1 MGEPNRISVHHA
13 LGAGSVA
20 DVLLWKN
27 WRGGVTVLVSAT
39 ALWYLFER
47 AGYNFLSFVANVVL
61 LLVVILFLWAKA
73 ANLLNRPLPPLPDLE
88 ISEETIA
95 RVADSLQIWLNR
107 VLSLAHDIAIK
118 RNLLLCLQVPGDIL
132 SSHFCVIPSSM
143 SLSVSTRYKYRLVF
157 MLIVLYVNQVVGA
170 LWVISY
176 IGSLFNFLT
185 LIYIGVLLSLSL
197 PVLYDKYQDQINDKL
212 YLVHGIYLTQYKTIH
227 RVVLSKIPK
236 FTNKEKKVQ

>member
-1 MGEPNRISVHHA
+1 M
-13 LGAGSVA
+13 
-20 DVLLWKN
+20 
-27 WRGGVTVLVSAT
+27 LVSAT

-118 RNLLLCLQVPGDIL
+118 RNLLLCLQV
-132 SSHFCVIPSSM
+132 
-143 SLSVSTRYKYRLVF
+143 
-157 MLIVLYVNQVVGA
+157 VGA

>member
-118 RNLLLCLQVPGDIL
+118 RNLLLCLQV
-132 SSHFCVIPSSM
+132 
-143 SLSVSTRYKYRLVF
+143 
-157 MLIVLYVNQVVGA
+157 VGA

>member
-1 MGEPNRISVHHA
+1 MGESKRISVHHA
-13 LGAGSVA
+13 LGAGLVA

-27 WRGGVTVLVSAT
+27 WRGGVAVLVSAT
-39 ALWYLFER
+39 TFWYLFER

-95 RVADSLQIWLNR
+95 RVADLLQIWINR
-107 VLSLAHDIAIK
+107 ALSIAHDIAIK
-118 RNLLLCLQVPGDIL
+118 RNLLLCLQV
-132 SSHFCVIPSSM
+132 S
-143 SLSVSTRYKYRLVF
+143 
-157 MLIVLYVNQVVGA
+157 GA

-197 PVLYDKYQDQINDKL
+197 PLLYDKYQDQIDNKL
-212 YLVHGIYLTQYKTIH
+212 HLIHGIVQTQYKKI
-227 RVVLSKIPK
+227 LSKIP
-236 FTNKEKKVQ
+236 NKEKKVQ